1 MDLTPLGVV
10 SYIDFVMDTSDKG
23 AYGMNTPTYF
33 CIDNMKAELTDDTPI
48 ASGIESVVEKTD
60 KVTVVGIYTLEG
72 VKIDRIQKGV
82 NILKM
87 SDGSIRKFNFR
98 R

>member
-1 MDLTPLGVV
+1 
-10 SYIDFVMDTSDKG
+10 
-23 AYGMNTPTYF
+23 
-33 CIDNMKAELTDDTPI
+33 MKAELTDDTPV
-48 ASGIESVVEKTD
+48 ASGIQSVVEKTD